1 MKCGNYLL
9 TVLLIKLTLFS
20 TKLFQGTF
28 GSEEIMGRNL
38 SVTTFFKK
46 AISEE
51 GGIPGFE
58 EFAGNILTSS
68 ELSES

>member
-1 MKCGNYLL
+1 
-9 TVLLIKLTLFS
+9 
-20 TKLFQGTF
+20 
-28 GSEEIMGRNL
+28 MGRNL

-68 ELSES
+68 ELSESWARCRAAMVWFVADEAYNTNM